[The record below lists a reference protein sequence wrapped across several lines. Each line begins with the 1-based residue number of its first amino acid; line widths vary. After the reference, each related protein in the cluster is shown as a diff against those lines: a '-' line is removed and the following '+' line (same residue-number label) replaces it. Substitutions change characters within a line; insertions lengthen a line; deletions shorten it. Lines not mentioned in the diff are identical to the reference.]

1 MSLYYSLISYGIIGI
16 NCYYLIVDIK
26 GCRDVYIGLLKIEMD
41 LINMWF
47 IYEIVIGGLGNIL
60 IYIR

>member
-1 MSLYYSLISYGIIGI
+1 M
-16 NCYYLIVDIK
+16 DIK

-41 LINMWF
+41 FINMWF